1 MCKYLK
7 KRTSVSFNDNV
18 IKQSRL
24 VYHGPMASNIF
35 FLSDIDYDDNLI
47 QTSWYREVIKG

>member
-24 VYHGPMASNIF
+24 VYHGPRASNIF
-35 FLSDIDYDDNLI
+35 FLSDIDYDDNSI